1 MTKAAVP
8 LHDTPSTAASEH
20 QIDPEVARLAATI
33 DLSSALS
40 IQLFGQE
47 VAERSSQYA
56 DEILRTARATDLDN
70 TGAQLNEIVLAAQQ
84 FNLSSLDNSTGRI
97 PVIGGLL
104 KRIARSKERAIAR
117 FDTVKG
123 QVDKLVAQIETT
135 AQTLSRRNLDYQLMY
150 EGVRTEYSALGK
162 HVEAIEMR
170 LHDMQDEIGRQNN
183 SSGDLASTEYLAV
196 LEANRQQLSKRA
208 DDMRV
213 LQHAAMQTLPMVRI
227 IQANNLALVD
237 KFQTIR
243 QLTLPAWKRAFML
256 ALTLD
261 EQKSAVA
268 LADTIDN
275 ATNAIMRRNAE
286 LLHQNSVATAKSNQR
301 LVVDVETLQHVH
313 DKILLTLTDVRDAHE
328 KGSTDRRQAIG
339 ELERLRSE
347 MLSSVKAAGLTRG

>member
-1 MTKAAVP
+1 MMKAALP
-8 LHDTPSTAASEH
+8 LHDASSAVASEH
-20 QIDPEVARLAATI
+20 QVDPDVARLAATI
-33 DLSSALS
+33 DLFSALS
-40 IQLFGQE
+40 IQQFGHE

-56 DEILRTARATDLDN
+56 DEILGTARATDLDD

-97 PVIGGLL
+97 PIIGGLF

-135 AQTLSRRNLDYQLMY
+135 AQTLSRRNHDYQLMY
-150 EGVRTEYSALGK
+150 EGVRVEYAALGK
-162 HVEAIEMR
+162 HVEAIEIR
-170 LHDMQDEIGRQNN
+170 LHDMEDEIGRQN
-183 SSGDLASTEYLAV
+183 SGSGDLASSEHLAV

-261 EQKSAVA
+261 EQKSAVV

-301 LVVDVETLQHVH
+301 LVIDVETLQHVH
-313 DKILLTLTDVRDAHE
+313 DKILLTLTDVRDVHE
-328 KGSTDRRQAIG
+328 KGATDRRQAIG

-347 MLSSVKAAGLTRG
+347 MLSGVKAAGAAGG

>member
-1 MTKAAVP
+1 MMKAALP
-8 LHDTPSTAASEH
+8 LHDTSSAVASEH
-20 QIDPEVARLAATI
+20 QVDPDVARLAATI
-33 DLSSALS
+33 DLFSALS
-40 IQLFGQE
+40 IQQFGQE

-56 DEILRTARATDLDN
+56 DEILGTARATDLDD

-97 PVIGGLL
+97 PIIGGLF

-135 AQTLSRRNLDYQLMY
+135 AQTLSRRNHDYQLMY
-150 EGVRTEYSALGK
+150 EGVRVEYAALGK
-162 HVEAIEMR
+162 HVEAIEIR
-170 LHDMQDEIGRQNN
+170 LHDMEDEIGRQNN
-183 SSGDLASTEYLAV
+183 ASGDLASSEHLAV

-261 EQKSAVA
+261 EQKSAVV

-301 LVVDVETLQHVH
+301 LVIDVETLQHVH
-313 DKILLTLTDVRDAHE
+313 DKILLTLTDVRDVHE
-328 KGSTDRRQAIG
+328 KGATDRRQAIG

-347 MLSSVKAAGLTRG
+347 MLSGVKAAGAAGG

>member
-1 MTKAAVP
+1 MIKAALP
-8 LHDTPSTAASEH
+8 LHDASNAAAGEH

-40 IQLFGQE
+40 IQQFGQE

-56 DEILRTARATDLDN
+56 DEILGTARATDIDS
-70 TGAQLNEIVLAAQQ
+70 TGAQLNEIVIAAQQ
-84 FNLSSLDNSTGRI
+84 FNLSSLDDSTGRI

-135 AQTLSRRNLDYQLMY
+135 AQTLSRRNHDYQLMY
-150 EGVRTEYSALGK
+150 EGVRAEYAALGK

-170 LHDMQDEIGRQNN
+170 LHDMESEIGRQNN
-183 SSGDLASTEYLAV
+183 ASGDLASREYLAV

-301 LVVDVETLQHVH
+301 LVIDVETLQHVH

-328 KGSTDRRQAIG
+328 KGATDRRQAIG

-347 MLSSVKAAGLTRG
+347 MLSGVKAAGAAGG

>member
-1 MTKAAVP
+1 MIKAALP
-8 LHDTPSTAASEH
+8 LHDTQSAAVSDH

-33 DLSSALS
+33 DLQSALS
-40 IQLFGQE
+40 IQQFGRE

-56 DEILRTARATDLDN
+56 DEILQTARATDLDG
-70 TGAQLNEIVLAAQQ
+70 TGAQLNEIVVAAQQ
-84 FNLSSLDNSTGRI
+84 FNLSSLDSSVGRI
-97 PVIGGLL
+97 PLIGGIL
-104 KRIARSKERAIAR
+104 KRLARSKERAVAR

-135 AQTLSRRNLDYQLMY
+135 AQTLSRRNQDYQLMY
-150 EGVRTEYSALGK
+150 EGVRTEYAALGQ
-162 HVEAIEMR
+162 HVQAIELR
-170 LHDMQDEIGRQNN
+170 LRDMEAEIGRQNGA
-183 SSGDLASTEYLAV
+183 SGDLASSEYLAV

-268 LADTIDN
+268 LADSIDS
-275 ATNAIMRRNAE
+275 ATNDIMRRNAE

-328 KGSTDRRQAIG
+328 KGATDRRQAIG
-339 ELERLRSE
+339 ELERLRRE
-347 MLSSVKAAGLTRG
+347 MLSGVKAAGADGG

>member
-1 MTKAAVP
+1 MINAALPQQVTSSP
-8 LHDTPSTAASEH
+8 AAGEH
-20 QIDPEVARLAATI
+20 QADPEVARLAATI
-33 DLSSALS
+33 ELSSALS
-40 IQLFGQE
+40 IQQFGSE

-56 DEILRTARATDLDN
+56 DEILRTARATDIDD

-84 FNLSSLDNSTGRI
+84 FNLSSLDNSAGRI

-104 KRIARSKERAIAR
+104 RRLARSKERAIAR

-135 AQTLSRRNLDYQLMY
+135 AQTLSRRNHDYQLMY
-150 EGVRTEYSALGK
+150 EGVRSEYAALGK

-170 LHDMQDEIGRQNN
+170 LRDMEAEIDRQNN
-183 SSGDLASTEYLAV
+183 ASGDLAATEYLAV

-261 EQKSAVA
+261 EQKNAVA
-268 LADTIDN
+268 LADTIDS

-328 KGSTDRRQAIG
+328 KGATDRRQAIG
-339 ELERLRSE
+339 ELERLRGE
-347 MLSSVKAAGLTRG
+347 MLTSVKAAGVIGG